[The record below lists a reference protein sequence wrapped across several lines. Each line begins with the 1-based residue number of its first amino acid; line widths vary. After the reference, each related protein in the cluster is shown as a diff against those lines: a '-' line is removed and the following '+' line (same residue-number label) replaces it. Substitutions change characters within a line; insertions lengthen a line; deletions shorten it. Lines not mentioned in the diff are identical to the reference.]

1 MSKTLVAF
9 RDKNSFVLKD
19 QIKSIC
25 NGEARF
31 DAEQRVWMVPQGAL
45 PELTRLSSEM
55 NASNQNKSAEVWKK
69 ACKKCGHRFVK
80 KGTVEYDEVLVAFK
94 IMMKESEK
102 NEEEEEEEDVNEDDV
117 VFD

>member
-9 RDKNSFVLKD
+9 RDKNSFSLKD

-45 PELTRLSSEM
+45 SELTRLSTEM
-55 NASNQNKSAEVWKK
+55 NTSNQGKSAEIWKK

-80 KGTVEYDEVLVAFK
+80 KGTLEYEEVLVAFK
-94 IMMKESEK
+94 IMIKES
-102 NEEEEEEEDVNEDDV
+102 EEDVNDDDV